1 MGVMDRPGAG
11 PVAFLADVIGDV
23 FMIARNASLNRD
35 LKRAAREAEREN
47 RRAEERGR
55 KRHRA
60 WLAAVERQA
69 AERWAGDAT
78 EAQARAALS
87 GKRPNPLDKRKFR

>member
-1 MGVMDRPGAG
+1 MSLMDQPGAG
-11 PVAFLADVIGDV
+11 IFTALAEV
-23 FMIARNASLNRD
+23 FCDTVDMARNGSLNRQ

-47 RRAEERGR
+47 RRAEERAE

-69 AERWAGDAT
+69 AERQAGDAT

-87 GKRPNPLDKRKFR
+87 GKRRNPLDHRKFR